1 MVVEATL
8 QLQQMEEQQVM
19 DPKDSLAAVDVD

>member
-1 MVVEATL
+1 VVEAKL
-8 QLQQMEEQQVM
+8 QLQQMEELQVM